1 MNGHLILQFKDGRL
15 TLHPVANSDEEMTD
29 LLSAIRDRIVAGDL
43 WALTVEYL

>member
-29 LLSAIRDRIVAGDL
+29 LLSAIRESHCRRRPVG
-43 WALTVEYL
+43 VNG